1 MKIPFQNHLATC
13 QEVIY
18 SWLAMQLCWT
28 TSTKAIPQLSV
39 ALEKICGVHAERGGR
54 KRKLIPGEDSL
65 TVDGTDRGNQNKSL
79 CVRTS

>member
-18 SWLAMQLCWT
+18 SWLAIQLCWT

-39 ALEKICGVHAERGGR
+39 AFEKICGVHAERGG
-54 KRKLIPGEDSL
+54 KRKKRKKEIDSRRGQS
-65 TVDGTDRGNQNKSL
+65 DGGRDRQ
-79 CVRTS
+79 R